1 MLHSS
6 INVNLFVSKVVG
18 DGMPFPPF
26 NTAVGL
32 NDLSVNVQW
41 LFTQLYSPLSYDS
54 VCVR

>member
-1 MLHSS
+1 VLHSS